1 MSTQVF
7 LINLEK
13 DRDRLGIMTAQM
25 AALSIPFER
34 VEAVYGTKM
43 PEWIKPYFLDQAG
56 NIASDLLPRRS
67 RLLREP
73 HHDPQA
79 DCRQRQARP
88 RA

>member
-13 DRDRLGIMTAQM
+13 DRDRLESMTAQL

-43 PEWIKPYFLDQAG
+43 PEWIKPYFLDQFFHWFVKH
-56 NIASDLLPRRS
+56 IFYMILVF
-67 RLLREP
+67 
-73 HHDPQA
+73 
-79 DCRQRQARP
+79 
-88 RA
+88 